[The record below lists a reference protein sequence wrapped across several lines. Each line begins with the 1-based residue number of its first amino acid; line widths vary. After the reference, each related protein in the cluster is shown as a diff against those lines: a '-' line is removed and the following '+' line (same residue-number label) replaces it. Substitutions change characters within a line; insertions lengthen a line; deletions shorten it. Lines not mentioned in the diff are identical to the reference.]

1 MLTNLAAHSIP
12 RPGVLQPRSSGSRVL
27 RPAANSLLQSPPHGQ
42 QIRPY
47 RFGIW
52 SSYLDPELQKDL
64 RRRQRKLKHK
74 YAESL
79 GRRMK
84 WDQDH
89 LAEDPRA
96 ILRRVVHRYM
106 DPPSVGRVFSSSR
119 TPFGEFGTWKTELDG
134 IVNSWTKSKTGPS
147 KPEASANTSHVEEE
161 YVIDP
166 ITNRKVLKKSYGS
179 TGEASASSSETF
191 KAYRS
196 QFTAFAPPELDGQ
209 PQQEPVHSNGPP
221 PPEELTKYNDIEI
234 ETEASDQSSV
244 PDGITYSEEYS
255 LNHLP
260 PEEAAE
266 IREDMEKYGGAVYNQ
281 IEPLLDAQTQKY
293 DDLHKYKPSEY
304 DNVQDIE
311 ESADKY
317 EDLGEYKPYRYNESA
332 SLDAQ
337 PNPRY
342 DDLHK
347 YRPYMHEEST
357 SKDHSQPQYDDLEKY
372 QTLDQQEP
380 VKTEEAIPKYEDLD
394 KYEAS
399 DFYDEVRPKESQA
412 AYDDLDKYHQPFQAQ
427 EDKVVSSSSDQYN
440 DLDKYQPT
448 NFNDHAF
455 GKDDQPF
462 QQYGDL
468 NAYKQYRLQGL
479 DSNAISE
486 QDTVQAS
493 LKEFDDKLE
502 ARENLEK
509 SLSDHIV
516 ASDAADLEAMSHVQE
531 TRQKSKSVNGSKLT
545 GNFVRDFPEEF
556 STKWDSTSTGL
567 QRGPGYDKEIEAR
580 TNAEQKFSEATS
592 QKTNASVLE
601 TALERQS
608 KSQAQPAVERN
619 KSSMSR
625 RQRPKSD
632 ADPYSRHPQGLET
645 SYIEECGSDTGTSF
659 ARTYG
664 TPPLKIDKTQET
676 PETVTAVP
684 LDQLLKDIPTST
696 PSPSST
702 ETTVYKILAYD
713 PTMQNVTIAETT
725 SVVPDQA
732 TPLTPA
738 DVLLRLSNPTKF
750 FPHFAPLQAQGFEI
764 VSGSGDVLVFR
775 KIRDMEPTPES
786 KPAPVNPIDMMGK
799 PTGLPSAAAFA
810 SPTGF
815 INYDAPAAPEAEE
828 PEPVVRSNIE
838 VRRVPSGRRIRQKKP
853 RIMKRILLAGLWSA
867 GLLASL
873 GLVLDTLFGSAEEAQ
888 KAKKKEKEKM
898 HEKPG
903 RWWWV

>member
-1 MLTNLAAHSIP
+1 M
-12 RPGVLQPRSSGSRVL
+12 LQPRSSGGRVL
-27 RPAANSLLQSPPHGQ
+27 RPVATSLLQSPPHAQ

-52 SSYLDPELQKDL
+52 SSCLDPELQKDL

-79 GRRMK
+79 GRRMR

-106 DPPSVGRVFSSSR
+106 DPPNAGRVFSSSSS
-119 TPFGEFGTWKTELDG
+119 PFGEFGAWKTELG
-134 IVNSWTKSKTGPS
+134 GMVNSWTEQKTGPS
-147 KPEASANTSHVEEE
+147 NSEASAHTSQVEEE

-179 TGEASASSSETF
+179 TGDAPASSSETF

-196 QFTAFAPPELDGQ
+196 QFTAFAPPELDDQ
-209 PQQEPVHSNGPP
+209 PQQESVHSNGPP
-221 PPEELTKYNDIEI
+221 PPEELIKYNDVEI
-234 ETEASDQSSV
+234 DTEASSRSDQSM
-244 PDGITYSEEYS
+244 PDGMIYSEEYS

-266 IREDMEKYGGAVYNQ
+266 IREDVEKYGETAYDQV
-281 IEPLLDAQTQKY
+281 EPLLDAHAQKY

-304 DNVQDIE
+304 DNIQE
-311 ESADKY
+311 TLKESTTKY
-317 EDLGEYKPYRYNESA
+317 TDLGEYKPYRYNESA

-357 SKDHSQPQYDDLEKY
+357 PKDHSQPKYDDLEKY

-380 VKTEEAIPKYEDLD
+380 VKTEEAVPKYEDLD

-412 AYDDLDKYHQPFQAQ
+412 AYDDLDRYNQPFQAQ

-448 NFNDHAF
+448 NFDDHAF

-479 DSNAISE
+479 DSNAVPE
-486 QDTVQAS
+486 QDIVQAS

-516 ASDAADLEAMSHVQE
+516 ASNAADLEAMSHVQE
-531 TRQKSKSVNGSKLT
+531 SRQKSKSVNGSKLT

-556 STKWDSTSTGL
+556 STKWASTSTGL

-580 TNAEQKFSEATS
+580 TNAEQKFSEVTS
-592 QKTNASVLE
+592 QTTNASVLE

-608 KSQAQPAVERN
+608 KSLAQPAVERN

-632 ADPYSRHPQGLET
+632 ADPYSRQPQGLET
-645 SYIEECGSDTGTSF
+645 SYIEECGSDAGASF

-664 TPPLKIDKTQET
+664 TPPPKTNDAQET
-676 PETVTAVP
+676 PEPVMAVS
-684 LDQLLKDIPTST
+684 LDQLIKDVPPST
-696 PSPSST
+696 PLPLKT
-702 ETTVYKILAYD
+702 QPTVYKILAYD

-750 FPHFAPLQAQGFEI
+750 FPHFEPLQAQGFEI

-775 KIRDMEPTPES
+775 KIRDMEPTPKS

-815 INYDAPAAPEAEE
+815 INYDAPAVPEAEE
-828 PEPVVRSNIE
+828 TEPIVRSTIE
-838 VRRVPSGRRIRQKKP
+838 VRRVPSGLRISQKKP
-853 RIMKRILLAGLWSA
+853 RIMKRILLAGLWFAGIIA
-867 GLLASL
+867 GLDLIL
-873 GLVLDTLFGSAEEAQ
+873 EEA
-888 KAKKKEKEKM
+888 KKTKKEEKEKIS
-898 HEKPG
+898 EKPG